1 MPQNDPKIR
10 RAISMHE
17 LFNTKFQLA
26 DFQGQWL
33 EFMGRPELSQTWFVY
48 GNSSNGKTTF
58 TLMLA
63 KYLSTFDKVLYN
75 SVEEGLSES
84 FRLAVSRAGISPND
98 KNIMLLDQEPID
110 ALVTRLK
117 RRKSPN
123 IIVIDSVQEAQMKFE
138 DYRLLRDTFPEKLII
153 YISRADGKNPE
164 GATARAIKYC
174 ANVKIWVEGY
184 MATCR
189 SRYGGEKPFTIWQ
202 QGADRYYGLTNEYE
216 K

>member
-1 MPQNDPKIR
+1 MPQNDSKIR

-26 DFQGQWL
+26 EFEGEWL

-98 KNIMLLDQEPID
+98 KNIMLLDQEPIE
-110 ALVTRLK
+110 ALIERLK

-184 MATCR
+184 VATCR

-202 QGADRYYGLTNEYE
+202 HGADKYYGLIND
-216 K
+216 